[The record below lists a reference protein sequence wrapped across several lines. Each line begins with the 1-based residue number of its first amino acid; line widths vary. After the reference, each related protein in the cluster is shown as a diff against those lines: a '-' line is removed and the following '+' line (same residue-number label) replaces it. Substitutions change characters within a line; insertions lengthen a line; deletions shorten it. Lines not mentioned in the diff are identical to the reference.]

1 MITLIIISFLLSTTL
16 TWLLFSNRLGI
27 KLLDQPNSRSL
38 HTTPIQRSGGLA
50 IAATLFFMFIVNIA
64 ALPES
69 VINIAIGVLI
79 IFSISIIDDIR
90 HVPSIL
96 RLGFHLS
103 AAGWLVYAG
112 YGLNS
117 VIFPGGGEIL
127 LSKPVSWLLTIL
139 LITWMTNLYNFMD
152 GMDGFA
158 GGMTVI
164 GFSVLAFVFISDS
177 QIMATVSLIVVAATL
192 GFLIFNFPPAKIFM
206 GDSGSSLLGY
216 LAAALMLIADKTDV
230 MPIWLS
236 VIIFSPFI
244 IDATITLITRLSK
257 KQKIWIAHKQHYYQ
271 QLVESGWSH
280 RRTVLTEYCLMFVSG
295 IMAIAGNNASA
306 MAQFF
311 IVGFFIILYIAIVF
325 MIHITLKKSVN
336 AT

>member
-64 ALPES
+64 VLPES

-206 GDSGSSLLGY
+206 GDACSGFLGFTLGLMAIITSNTNAINLWSWLILL
-216 LAAALMLIADKTDV
+216 A
-230 MPIWLS
+230 
-236 VIIFSPFI
+236 IFI
-244 IDATITLITRLSK
+244 VDATVTLFRRTFNREKWYKAHRSHAYQILSRR
-257 KQKIWIAHKQHYYQ
+257 YN
-271 QLVESGWSH
+271 SH
-280 RRTVLTEYCLMFVSG
+280 RRVTVSVLVINLIWLFPLAYFATVYEYWAPALSMV
-295 IMAIAGNNASA
+295 AIAPLIIIAFNVGAGIKNN
-306 MAQFF
+306 
-311 IVGFFIILYIAIVF
+311 
-325 MIHITLKKSVN
+325 
-336 AT
+336 

>member
-1 MITLIIISFLLSTTL
+1 MITPIFISLLLSATL
-16 TWLLFSNRLGI
+16 TWLLYSNRLGI
-27 KLLDQPNSRSL
+27 KLLDHPNIRSL
-38 HTTPIQRSGGLA
+38 HTTPIPRSGGLA
-50 IAATLFFMFIVNIA
+50 IAVTLFVMFIFNIT

-69 VINIAIGVLI
+69 VTNIAIGALI
-79 IFSISIIDDIR
+79 IFFVSAIDDIK
-90 HVPSIL
+90 HVPSFL

-103 AAGWLVYAG
+103 AAGWLVFTG
-112 YGLNS
+112 FGLNS
-117 VIFPGGGEIL
+117 VILPGGGEII

-139 LITWMTNLYNFMD
+139 FVTWMINLYNFMD

-158 GGMTVI
+158 GGMAVV
-164 GFSVLAFVFISDS
+164 GFTVLAFVFFPGSR
-177 QIMATVSLIVVAATL
+177 IMAMVSIIVAVATL
-192 GFLIFNFPPAKIFM
+192 GFLVFNFPPAKIFM

-216 LAAALMLIADKTDV
+216 LAAALMLGADRQDV

-244 IDATITLITRLSK
+244 IDATLTLVIRISK

-280 RRTVLTEYCLMFVSG
+280 RKTVLMEYCLMLVCG
-295 IMAIAGNNASA
+295 VMAIAGNNAPA
-306 MAQFF
+306 LVQII

-325 MIHITLKKSVN
+325 IIHVTLKKSLN